1 MYNDEHMEFNGLEIL
16 YKVALFFPPF
26 LFALCFHEFAHGWTA
41 RLFGDRTAEQ
51 MGRLTLNP
59 MAHMDPIG
67 TLILPIAGIAMGGFI
82 FGWAKPVPVNER
94 NLKNPK
100 KEMFWIAFAGPLS
113 NVLLGFVG
121 AIVYLLFAHYWHST
135 TGTAFINM
143 LEYFVVINA
152 MLAVFN
158 LLPVHPLDGGK
169 VLARFLPDELNRKME
184 EFQSY
189 SSLVLM
195 GFLFLG
201 GFRIL
206 WIPISMLN
214 SLFLVLAQSVLA
226 PFI

>member
-1 MYNDEHMEFNGLEIL
+1 MEFNGLEIL

-41 RLFGDRTAEQ
+41 KRFGDRTAEF

-59 MAHMDPIG
+59 IAHMDPLG
-67 TLILPIAGIAMGGFI
+67 TLILPITGIALGGFI

-94 NLKNPK
+94 NLRHPK
-100 KEMFWIAFAGPLS
+100 QEMFWIAFAGPLS
-113 NVLLGFVG
+113 NVLLGLIG
-121 AIVYLLFAHYWHST
+121 AIAYLLVAHFWN
-135 TGTAFINM
+135 TGAGVGFINM

-169 VLARFLPDELNRKME
+169 VLARFLPVEINNKLE
-184 EFQSY
+184 EFQNY
-189 SSLVLM
+189 SSLLLL

-206 WIPISMLN
+206 WIPISFLN
-214 SLFLVLAQSVLA
+214 GLFLTIAQGVLS
-226 PFI
+226 PFLS